1 MRQENLPGPF
11 HMFTGQ
17 DLPHLLEAR
26 ANDRADHP
34 FLIFAPPDLPA
45 QKWTY
50 RAFRDAVACL
60 AGGLAE
66 RGVARGDFVVIHMDN
81 CIEFLLAHL
90 AAAEQPHKQT
100 SGKVEPRQ
108 GNAQAGQKEKHPFF
122 HRPDIPLVKNGPCR
136 SAAGARVFLLWCARQ
151 GFRVA

>member
-1 MRQENLPGPF
+1 MTPPGSHALKKPPAAVPWNPAGALGCCCGTAV
-11 HMFTGQ
+11 HSSRPALGPGQ
-17 DLPHLLEAR
+17 KR
-26 ANDRADHP
+26 
-34 FLIFAPPDLPA
+34 PPQGLSWPNCFFKASNFDSIRPVQTVTRIQRKSSRPTVRSTPA
-45 QKWTY
+45 S
-50 RAFRDAVACL
+50 
-60 AGGLAE
+60 
-66 RGVARGDFVVIHMDN
+66 
-81 CIEFLLAHL
+81 

-122 HRPDIPLVKNGPCR
+122 HRPDLPLVKNGPCR